1 VRTLEEKEFRNLQE
15 LIRKFLLEEF
25 FPRLRYLGYVDE
37 ELISEVASKELARRI
52 LEVKAK
58 AK

>member
-25 FPRLRYLGYVDE
+25 FPRLRHLGYLDE
-37 ELISEVASKELARRI
+37 EAESEVASKELAKRI
-52 LEVKAK
+52 LEAK
-58 AK
+58 TK